1 MLGVYILNE
10 KIGAREIV
18 AIAVVILAVV
28 IIAVAGNKKR
38 V

>member
-1 MLGVYILNE
+1 VN
-10 KIGAREIV
+10 KIGAREIM
-18 AIAVVILAVV
+18 AIAVVISAVV